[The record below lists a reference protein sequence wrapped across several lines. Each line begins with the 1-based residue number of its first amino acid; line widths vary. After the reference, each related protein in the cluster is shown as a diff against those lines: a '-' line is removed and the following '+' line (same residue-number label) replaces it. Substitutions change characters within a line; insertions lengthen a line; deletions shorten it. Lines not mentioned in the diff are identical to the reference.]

1 MKMIIK
7 EAEKMNDKETDE
19 VETMT
24 EKEKEEETYL
34 WRKILWLLMV

>member
-1 MKMIIK
+1 MRRKKTKKKMTIK

-34 WRKILWLLMV
+34 

>member
-1 MKMIIK
+1 MKKKIKMIIK

-34 WRKILWLLMV
+34 